1 MAWTLSYQPKPDSY
15 PSADLVEGERGKL
28 VLENTKP
35 DGGTNIAIMRSYSG
49 RRVEPDSVPK
59 VIKWNTKR
67 KLLDYETAFIS
78 TVSDRFRDLIEEI
91 EPGIHQ
97 FVPVKFIA
105 KDGSDLAT
113 RWFWQICNRIDG
125 INREYTN
132 WTLSNGRIWKPT
144 AGQAHKL
151 VIDLEAI
158 GAAKFWHDKHVGSAT
173 FVSDHAKTH
182 IEDASITGTR
192 FRYYEQV

>member
-1 MAWTLSYQPKPDSY
+1 MAWNLSYQPKPDSY
-15 PSADLVEGERGKL
+15 PSADLVEGERDAL
-28 VLENTKP
+28 VLENPKP
-35 DGGTNIAIMRSYSG
+35 DGGTNIAIMRSNSG
-49 RRVEPDSVPK
+49 RKVKEDSVPK
-59 VIKWNTKR
+59 LIRWNMKR
-67 KLLDYETAFIS
+67 KLLDYENAFIS

-105 KDGSDLAT
+105 KDDSDLAM

-132 WTLSNGRIWKPT
+132 WTLSNGRVWKPT
-144 AGQAHKL
+144 AGQVHKL

-158 GAAKFWHDKHVGSAT
+158 GAAKFWHDKHVSGAT
-173 FVSDHAKTH
+173 FVSDDAKKR

-192 FRYYEQV
+192 FRYYEQA